1 MIHDIL
7 YLSKGLIHNLGLTIV
22 SGLCSDVTLPGRWE
36 EDNRQP
42 PEMIYQRHSPD
53 PSKIYSE
60 QPFSK
65 LSGNGKESQDNDV
78 HRNRYEIAATDESDE
93 LEAAT
98 SDSSETDLLW
108 QPNLPRVSSVPNGLG
123 LKTKRPILKQVKSPE
138 TRYQ

>member
-1 MIHDIL
+1 
-7 YLSKGLIHNLGLTIV
+7 
-22 SGLCSDVTLPGRWE
+22 
-36 EDNRQP
+36 
-42 PEMIYQRHSPD
+42 MIYQRHSPD

-78 HRNRYEIAATDESDE
+78 HRNRYETAATDEFDE